1 MAWVRRVCKGL
12 VGGVCGLCIVYVILT
27 LLLHLPP
34 LQRQMGTWVGQA
46 LADQTGAQVSLGK
59 VNLGFLN
66 RIIIDDLDLK
76 DPEGKPLAHVARLA
90 VSLNPIKLLAGKAE
104 INTLQLFGAK
114 ISLWRETSQSP
125 LNVQFL
131 LDAFASDNEDEDEGN
146 PLDLSIRTLL
156 VRGLDLSYNVL
167 SDSLT
172 PGRLNSHHLHFTQFA
187 LTASLLDGQEEGA
200 HEMNIK
206 RLSFIEETS
215 GLRLQHLRF
224 DLYASPDSLSLTD
237 LSLTTDHS
245 SLSISSASAAL
256 DDSLHLR
263 TMQAAIQSSTI
274 GGEDLAKVGLAE
286 MILPKKEP
294 NDGADMAAG
303 ERSTTFS
310 LPDIHLTCPDI
321 DLQEGTWTL
330 SALNISIGEDVLNL
344 STNVALSPTRRQ
356 LLLND
361 LQLSTDALSVAAL
374 LAQAGIP
381 LDNQSPLTQAGPL
394 DISGQV
400 DLQRDGPSQAD
411 LLLTTTHGQ
420 LALQASHS
428 PEQGLHASLEAQD
441 FDLQPF
447 LGPDFGSTSFSLQ
460 ASQIRFPEKG
470 NTLPEGQVKAE
481 ASHLTWK
488 GYTHAPITIEATS
501 DGQTLNAS
509 LNSIGPDACAS
520 LLVTTDGRQRHSIE
534 ASITALNPHA
544 LGWTEAYEDEVF
556 SGHVNALLVQGKQGL
571 EGSIHLD
578 TLTIHT
584 PSDTYH
590 LAELSLVRQGD
601 STDISGDFIDL
612 NLVSTLPADQ
622 LLSALQQRAHGWMP
636 LAFARLTGTSVW
648 KYPTRKGH
656 EEGFELNAQ
665 LTDAPLLRHV
675 LGKDIHIDAPL
686 ALHASYDPA
695 DSTTLLRVNAPAF
708 TLEGTTYRQVE
719 AGLTGDDQGFQLQ
732 ASMARESGGTTLTA
746 SLNASGAADSLSTK
760 LRFSQQA
767 KVSSEGTLDL
777 TARFGNANNI
787 DLHILPSQ
795 LTVNDTLWRIAP
807 ADIHLAEDRIS
818 VEGLRVA
825 SSFGNR
831 FLSVDG
837 VVSEH
842 EGDSLIAQLAG
853 IQIQYITDLVDFHA
867 VGFMGDV
874 YGRAVMKGFTG
885 GVPNFNAQVEVPDF
899 HFETCLLGHA
909 DINAYWDHQLPGVQI
924 DAHIVDNADP
934 DKPRITDCKGFV
946 APANDDIKLRIN
958 AQHTNAGF
966 LNDYLGSIFSDMEG
980 EANGEMYV
988 LGPLGDISLVGD
1000 MSTDVSLRLRAT
1012 GVRYHVNPHDTLRLR
1027 PYRFQFDN
1035 VRISD
1040 DLGGEGLANGYVS
1053 HHNVKNFAY
1062 VFDFDLNG
1070 LLGYEE
1076 HEFNADKFMGKAV
1089 VDGTLSINGSDGHPL
1104 YINVDCTPTPRQ
1116 GSFFAYDAA
1125 TPDAIGTNAFIT
1137 FNEVS
1142 SLTNDPDSTLHSPDE
1157 QEAIS
1162 PQSQY
1167 SGDIFMDIAIHL
1179 TPDIDI
1185 KLRMDN
1191 QDDGYITTQGTG
1203 DLQAHYHNKGP
1214 FTLQG
1219 TYNISSGGYRLYL
1232 QDLIYRD
1239 LSLQNGSS
1247 VVFNGNPFDAQ
1258 IHLICHHTL
1267 HAVPLSDLTADATVT
1282 STGRAKVICI
1292 LDITGQLGNMV
1303 LDFDYELPNETE
1315 ETKQLVRSLVYTD
1328 EERNMQMVYLLA
1340 LGRFYSS
1347 EYARATGQTDNS
1359 QAVNSLLTST
1369 ISGQIN
1375 QMISSII
1382 GDESNWNFGTGISTG
1397 DYGLEDLDI
1406 EGILSGRLFDDR
1418 LLINGNFGYR
1428 DNALT
1433 QNASF
1438 IGDFDL
1444 SWRLTPRGNT
1454 YLKAY
1459 NKANDRYFTKSS
1471 LNTQGIGISYQLDF
1485 ENWNT
1490 LFKKN
1495 KKE

>member
-34 LQRQMGTWVGQA
+34 VQQQTGTWVGQA
-46 LADQTGAQVSLGK
+46 LADYTGAQVGIGK

-114 ISLWRETSQSP
+114 ISLWQETSQSP

-131 LDAFASDNEDEDEGN
+131 LDAFSSTDEDKDKES
-146 PLDLSIRTLL
+146 PLNLSIRTLL
-156 VRGLDLSYNVL
+156 VRGLDLRFDVL

-172 PGRLNSHHLHFTQFA
+172 SERLDPNHLHFSQFA
-187 LTASLLDGQEEGA
+187 LTASLLNGQEDRA
-200 HEMNIK
+200 HEIDVK

-224 DLYASPDSLSLTD
+224 HLHVQPDSLALNN

-245 SLSISSASAAL
+245 TLSIPSASATL
-256 DDSLHLR
+256 DDSLHLC
-263 TMQAAIQSSTI
+263 TMQAVLQSSTI
-274 GGEDLAKVGLAE
+274 GGEDLTKIGLAE
-286 MILPKKEP
+286 IILPKKALSEETHTLS
-294 NDGADMAAG
+294 A
-303 ERSTTFS
+303 STS
-310 LPDIHLTCPDI
+310 PLPDIHLTCPDI
-321 DLQEGTWTL
+321 NLQEGTWVL
-330 SALNISIGEDVLNL
+330 SALGISIGEDAL
-344 STNVALSPTRRQ
+344 SFSSHIALSPTRQQ
-356 LLLND
+356 LLLKN
-361 LQLSTDALSVAAL
+361 LRLSTDALSLSAL
-374 LAQAGIP
+374 LAQVGIP
-381 LDNQSPLTQAGPL
+381 LDPESPLAQAGPIDL
-394 DISGQV
+394 NGQA
-400 DLQRDGPSQAD
+400 DLQQDGTSQAD

-420 LALQASHS
+420 LSLQATHS
-428 PEQGLHASLEAQD
+428 PDQGLHASLEAQD
-441 FDLQPF
+441 FDLQPL
-447 LGPDFGSTSFSLQ
+447 LGSDFGTTSFDLQ
-460 ASQIRFPEKG
+460 ASHIRLPEKG
-470 NTLPEGQVKAE
+470 STLPEGQIKAE
-481 ASHLTWK
+481 VNTFLFK
-488 GYTHAPITIEATS
+488 GYAYAPLILEATS
-501 DGQTLNAS
+501 DGQALNAS
-509 LNSIGPDACAS
+509 LHSIGPDASAN
-520 LLVTTDGRQRHSIE
+520 LLFSTDGKQRHSLE

-544 LGWTEAYEDEVF
+544 LGWTKSYEDEVF
-556 SGHVNALLVQGKQGL
+556 SGHVNALLIQGKQGI
-571 EGSIHLD
+571 EGNIHLD
-578 TLTIHT
+578 TLTINT
-584 PSDTYH
+584 PTDSYH
-590 LAELSLVRQGD
+590 LAELSLLRQGD

-612 NLVSTLPADQ
+612 NLVTSLPVDQ
-622 LLSALQQRAHGWMP
+622 LLTTLQQRARRWMP
-636 LAFARLTGTSVW
+636 FAFARLTGSSAW
-648 KYPTRKGH
+648 QHPTH
-656 EEGFELNAQ
+656 PCNEEGFELNAQ
-665 LTDAPLLRHV
+665 LTDSPLLRH
-675 LGKDIHIDAPL
+675 LFRKDLHIDAPL
-686 ALHASYDPA
+686 VLHASHTPS
-695 DSTTLLRVNAPAF
+695 DSTTLLRIDAPAI
-708 TLEGTTYRQVE
+708 TLDGTTYRQVE
-719 AGLTGDDQGFQLQ
+719 AGLTGDERGFQLK
-732 ASMARESGGTTLTA
+732 ASMARESGNSTLTA
-746 SLNASGAADSLSTK
+746 SLSASGAADSLSAT
-760 LRFSQQA
+760 LCFDQQA
-767 KVSSEGTLDL
+767 KISSEGTLDL
-777 TARFGNANNI
+777 TACFADANKI

-807 ADIHLAEDRIS
+807 ADIHLAEGRIS
-818 VEGLRVA
+818 VEGLHVA

-837 VVSEH
+837 VVSEN

-867 VGFMGDV
+867 VGFMGDA
-874 YGRAVMKGFTG
+874 YGKAVMKGFTG
-885 GVPNFNAQVEVPDF
+885 GVPNFSAWLEVPNF

-909 DINAYWDHQLPGVQI
+909 DIKAYWDHQLPGVQI
-924 DAHIVDNADP
+924 DAHIVDYSTP
-934 DKPRITDCKGFV
+934 HKPRITDCKGFV

-966 LNDYLGSIFSDMEG
+966 LNDYLGSIFSDIEG

-1000 MSTDVSLRLRAT
+1000 MSTNVSMRLSAT

-1053 HHNVKNFAY
+1053 HRNVKNFAY
-1062 VFDFDLNG
+1062 VFDFTLNG

-1137 FNEVS
+1137 FNKVS
-1142 SLTNDPDSTLHSPDE
+1142 SLTNNSDSTLHSPDE

-1219 TYNISSGGYRLYL
+1219 TYNISSGSYRLYL
-1232 QDLIYRD
+1232 QDLIFRD

-1292 LDITGQLGNMV
+1292 LDITGQLGNMA

-1485 ENWNT
+1485 ENWNS
-1490 LFKKN
+1490 LFKQN